1 MHIFFLPFIGREPST
16 WPANNCMFMH
26 IVCVAA
32 NNILLMCK
40 WDHAIFLPVITL
52 AWKLQIA
59 SNPWVY
65 SLKTPKNVCVG
76 GYIIHYTITLNLAR
90 FCHTVLC
97 SQYFITQGVEG
108 ERKGGGGI
116 LVPHSRS
123 FLPKIPHP
131 AIFFITFPNSSFV
144 SKNNKVK

>member
-52 AWKLQIA
+52 AWKWQIA

-108 ERKGGGGI
+108 ERKGGNPDPAFP
-116 LVPHSRS
+116 LFSPENPASRY
-123 FLPKIPHP
+123 
-131 AIFFITFPNSSFV
+131 FFHHFPELFFCFQ
-144 SKNNKVK
+144 KQ